1 VSLNLI
7 FGNFFATNSF
17 ASEDLKSATAIQ
29 NSNAVSSSSSSALR
43 VLGGLGASAA
53 SASPVH
59 PVSFSNNSKNMS
71 SPESSVVTTENQTKP
86 AQEFVDSIQMVKD
99 LYVEDV
105 PDSKIFEN
113 AMRGMLEKLDPHSS
127 YLDEK
132 AYQELQNSTEGE
144 FTGLGIEVIMKKNL
158 IYVVTPMDGSPAEK
172 GGILSGDYIVRID
185 DKAVTGLSLD
195 EAVDLM
201 RGKTGTTVHLVIMR
215 ENQKDPIHL
224 TLTRGPIDLQSVKG
238 ELLENN
244 YAYIRISGFQTET
257 AKTLDDL
264 LISLAK
270 QSQKGR
276 LKGVILDLRNNPGG
290 LLQAAVDVSDIFLDV
305 NKAPYNKVIVST
317 RGRSPDSQSVEK
329 VTTPDHTHGVPVVV
343 LINHG
348 TASAAEIV
356 AAALQ
361 DDNRA
366 VLVGTRSFGKGSV
379 QTVIPLLDGKTAVKL
394 TTARYYTPKGTAI
407 QAIGVTPDVTVEQ
420 ASVSHI
426 KTEDNMIDSEGSLP
440 GSLNAEQKKTPETQ
454 AALAD
459 SLLNDQENQKLIK
472 KDFQLYQALMLLKGT
487 VSLEQ

>member
-1 VSLNLI
+1 MKNISFLKKSAVVVSLNLI
-7 FGNFFATNSF
+7 FGEVFSNPLLAVQNFSP
-17 ASEDLKSATAIQ
+17 
-29 NSNAVSSSSSSALR
+29 SSLSSMQS
-43 VLGGLGASAA
+43 ASAPGKT
-53 SASPVH
+53 S
-59 PVSFSNNSKNMS
+59 
-71 SPESSVVTTENQTKP
+71 ETVVTTESQNKS
-86 AQEFVDSIQMVKD
+86 AQDFVDAIQMVKD
-99 LYVEDV
+99 LYVDEV
-105 PDSKIFEN
+105 PDDKIFEN

-132 AYQELQNSTEGE
+132 AYQDLQNSTEGE

-158 IYVVTPMDGSPAEK
+158 IYVVTPMDGSPAQK
-172 GGILSGDYIVRID
+172 AGILPGDYIVRID
-185 DKAVTGLSLD
+185 DQAVSGLSLD

-201 RGKTGTTVHLVIMR
+201 RGKAGSTVHLVIMR
-215 ENQKDPIHL
+215 ENVQDPIHL
-224 TLTRGPIDLQSVKG
+224 TITRSAIDLNSVTG

-244 YAYIRISGFQTET
+244 YAYLRVSSFQAET
-257 AKTLDDL
+257 AKSLDDL
-264 LISLAK
+264 LVSLAK
-270 QSQKGR
+270 QSQNGK

-305 NKAPYNKVIVST
+305 NKVPYDKVIVTT

-329 VTTPDHTHGVPVVV
+329 VTTPDHVHGVPVVV

-366 VLVGTRSFGKGSV
+366 ILIGTRSFGKGSV
-379 QTVIPLLDGKTAVKL
+379 QTVVPLLDGKTAVKL

-407 QAIGVTPDVTVEQ
+407 QAVGVTPDVTVEQ
-420 ASVSHI
+420 ASVSGVKVEENI
-426 KTEDNMIDSEGSLP
+426 VDSEGALP
-440 GSLNAEQKKTPETQ
+440 GSLKAEQAKTPQSQ
-454 AALAD
+454 AALAN

-487 VSLEQ
+487 VSLEH